1 MILAGNE
8 WIWTAMNLN
17 FETAIWLPC
26 FLRMSR
32 MSCTWDRMGGART
45 SQDTWLQTLLI
56 AACFKTGTAVL
67 RTIYKLWTWIN
78 RCWRIHVKP
87 SKLCIMG
94 LALQR
99 PIYLCSFHPIFVGA
113 FSSFLL
119 KARKIA
125 ITIAYCFVTKVLL
138 CSSSF
143 CYGVLLCM
151 DRMMYC
157 TFSSIR

>member
-1 MILAGNE
+1 MVDFGWFWQEMNGFERQWTLILRQLFGFRVFSECQECHAHG
-8 WIWTAMNLN
+8 TAW
-17 FETAIWLPC
+17 EEHERRKT
-26 FLRMSR
+26 RGS
-32 MSCTWDRMGGART
+32 
-45 SQDTWLQTLLI
+45 QTLLI

-125 ITIAYCFVTKVLL
+125 ISNCLLL
-138 CSSSF
+138 CHKGF
-143 CYGVLLCM
+143 ALQQ
-151 DRMMYC
+151 
-157 TFSSIR
+157 